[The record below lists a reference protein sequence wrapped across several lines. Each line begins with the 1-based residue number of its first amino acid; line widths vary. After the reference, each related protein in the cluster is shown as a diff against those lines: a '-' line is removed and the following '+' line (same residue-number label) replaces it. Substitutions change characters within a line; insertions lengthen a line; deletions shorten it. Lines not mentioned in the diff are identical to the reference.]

1 MLDLAIVTVPFK
13 VKEKL
18 RANLQ
23 QLLASQV
30 DFTFEVWAV
39 DNNSG
44 DGTVEMLQEEFPSVH
59 VIANPDNRGFAR
71 ANNQALREI
80 RARYVLLLN
89 PDMLVELDTLAK
101 MIVWAEANPQATV
114 AGCHLVTETGE
125 TLLHVRRFPTLVD
138 QLAIVLK
145 LPHFFPHILDQ
156 YLRADFDYSQ
166 ASPVDSVRG
175 GFFWI
180 RADEH
185 GQVPLLDE
193 RYFIWFEEVDYC
205 RQIKLSG
212 GQVWYTPA
220 ANCLDYVGQSFKQ
233 VKRGRTQ
240 TYFRQSM
247 IKYFTKWHPRWQAW
261 LLRLA
266 WPIGTSLAVIGE
278 KLNFHGRAK
287 T

>member
-13 VKEKL
+13 VKDKL
-18 RANLQ
+18 RANLR
-23 QLLASQV
+23 QLFASQGNIN
-30 DFTFEVWAV
+30 FSVWAV

-44 DGTVEMLQEEFPSVH
+44 DGTVEMLQQEFPQVH
-59 VIANPDNRGFAR
+59 LIANPDNRGFAK

-80 RARYVLLLN
+80 KARYVLLLN
-89 PDMLVELDTLAK
+89 PDMLVEPDTLAK
-101 MIVWAEANPQATV
+101 MMAWADANPQATV
-114 AGCHLVTETGE
+114 TGCHLVTETGE
-125 TLLHVRRFPTLVD
+125 TLLHVRRFPTLWD

-145 LPHFFPHILDQ
+145 LPHFFPHILDN
-156 YLRADFDYSQ
+156 YLRTDFDYTN
-166 ASPVDSVRG
+166 AAPVDSVRG

-180 RADEH
+180 RGDEA

-205 RQIKLSG
+205 RQIKLAG

-233 VKRGRTQ
+233 VKRGKTQ
-240 TYFRQSM
+240 QYFRQSM
-247 IKYFTKWHPRWQAW
+247 IKYFAKWEPRWQSY

-266 WPIGTSLAVIGE
+266 WPIGTSLAIIGE
-278 KLNFHGRAK
+278 KLNWQGRAK

>member
-1 MLDLAIVTVPFK
+1 MLNLAIVTVSFK

-18 RANLQ
+18 RANLR

-30 DFTFEVWAV
+30 DFDFEVWAV

-44 DGTVEMLQEEFPSVH
+44 DGTVEMLRQEFPQVH
-59 VIANPDNRGFAR
+59 VIANPDNRGFAQ

-80 RARYVLLLN
+80 KAHYVLLLN
-89 PDMLVELDTLAK
+89 PDMLVEPDTLAK
-101 MIVWAEANPQATV
+101 MMIWAEANPQATV
-114 AGCHLVTETGE
+114 TGCHLITTTGE
-125 TLLHVRRFPTLVD
+125 TLLHIRRFPMLAD

-145 LPHFFPHILDQ
+145 LPHLFPHILDK
-156 YLRADFDYSQ
+156 YLRTDFDYSQ
-166 ASPVDSVRG
+166 AAPVDSVRG
-175 GFFWI
+175 GFFWL
-180 RADEH
+180 RADEI
-185 GQVPLLDE
+185 GQVPLFDE

-205 RQIKLSG
+205 RQTKLSG
-212 GQVWYTPA
+212 GQVWYTPV

-240 TYFRQSM
+240 SYFRQSM
-247 IKYFTKWHPRWQAW
+247 IKYFAKWEPRWQSC

-266 WPIGTSLAVIGE
+266 WPIGISLAVVGE
-278 KLNFHGRAK
+278 KLKWRGRAK

>member
-18 RANLQ
+18 RANLR

-30 DFTFEVWAV
+30 DFSFEVWAV

-44 DGTVEMLQEEFPSVH
+44 DGTVEMLRQEFPQVH
-59 VIANPDNRGFAR
+59 VIVNPDNRGFAK

-89 PDMLVELDTLAK
+89 PDMLVEPDTLQQ
-101 MIVWAEANPQATV
+101 MMEWVEVNPQATV
-114 AGCHLVTETGE
+114 TGCHLITETGE
-125 TLLHVRRFPTLVD
+125 TLLHVRRFPTLID

-145 LPHFFPHILDQ
+145 LPHFFPNILNN

-166 ASPVDSVRG
+166 PMAVDSIRG

-180 RADEH
+180 RADEA

-193 RYFIWFEEVDYC
+193 RYFVWFEEVDYC

-212 GQVWYTPA
+212 GQVWYTPV

-247 IKYFTKWHPRWQAW
+247 IKYFAKWEPCWQSW

-278 KLNFHGRAK
+278 KFNFHGRAK

>member
-18 RANLQ
+18 RANLR

-30 DFTFEVWAV
+30 DFNFAVWAV

-44 DGTVEMLQEEFPSVH
+44 DGTVEMLHTEFPQVH
-59 VIANPDNRGFAR
+59 VIANSDNRGFAQ

-89 PDMLVELDTLAK
+89 PDMLVEPDTLAK
-101 MIVWAEANPQATV
+101 MMVWAEANTQATV
-114 AGCHLVTETGE
+114 IGCHLVTETGE
-125 TLLHVRRFPTLVD
+125 TLLHVRRFPTLID

-145 LPHFFPHILDQ
+145 LPHFFPHILDR

-180 RADEH
+180 RADEQ
-185 GQVPLLDE
+185 GQVPLFDE

-205 RQIKLSG
+205 RQTKLSG
-212 GQVWYTPA
+212 GQVWYTPV

-247 IKYFTKWHPRWQAW
+247 IKYFAKWEPYWQSW

-266 WPIGTSLAVIGE
+266 WPIGASLAIIGE
-278 KLNFHGRAK
+278 KLKWRNRAK